1 MSANSHNQNMD
12 SWKSGNRYEAM
23 SDFPSLSEASTEKQR
38 KTRGKI
44 TLVLPFKTYKDELR
58 EKYTK
63 TYSATENHKT
73 KMCNSLDK
81 NVLCWHL
88 ENCLFAHDL
97 EELVIRDCHFKDKCR
112 FIKLKNGKLLNDGS
126 KTCCNKH
133 PQESKDDFINR
144 TGLSKYKTK
153 HDDVEDDCN
162 LAKAII
168 DESSPGWHGPGLGSD
183 QLPVGRCDK
192 VEKTKVDDTKAS
204 CERQTC
210 DYNWSKAIID
220 ESSPGWHG
228 PGLGSERVEKQGRCE
243 KVEETKVSCDRQTN
257 YTFAKAIKAS
267 LKPPTQE
274 STSFKFVDFLPPPPP
289 QLLLPTF
296 KFGEEEK
303 EIVLR
308 VPKVLAMQALELAM
322 NSGNRCIRVEVI
334 E

>member
-12 SWKSGNRYEAM
+12 SLKSGNRYEAM
-23 SDFPSLSEASTEKQR
+23 SDFPSLSEASTEKQK

-44 TLVLPFKTYKDELR
+44 TLVLPLKTYKDELR

-153 HDDVEDDCN
+153 HDDVEEIKATCPPHDLRDDRFVFEEP
-162 LAKAII
+162 LRKV
-168 DESSPGWHGPGLGSD
+168 DESSPGWHEPELGSE
-183 QLPVGRCDK
+183 QVPVGRCD
-192 VEKTKVDDTKAS
+192 
-204 CERQTC
+204 
-210 DYNWSKAIID
+210 
-220 ESSPGWHG
+220 
-228 PGLGSERVEKQGRCE
+228 

-267 LKPPTQE
+267 LKPPPTQE

-289 QLLLPTF
+289 PPLPRLPTF